1 MSNEN
6 GELNKKMINTNSQ
19 LQKRKNKIT
28 KKVIETNNFKEEI
41 KIMKKEQIQQKQKA
55 TSEKDNQ
62 TLIKT
67 YRKLKQNWENIT
79 QQ

>member
-55 TSEKDNQ
+55 ASEKDNQ

>member
-41 KIMKKEQIQQKQKA
+41 KIMKKEQI
-55 TSEKDNQ
+55 
-62 TLIKT
+62 
-67 YRKLKQNWENIT
+67 
-79 QQ
+79 